1 MADDWL
7 MCLCGKNAI
16 GKGIKISIALLY
28 SLFDRDGK
36 NKEMDYRGLE
46 SSGQYLP
53 SISFSRQIFNALNR
67 GVNKLKWWTY
77 RLTLPLRQKNLL
89 WIHWK
94 LIQLQTKLIHDTN
107 RSIPQ
112 YKGLV
117 HGVSLIV
124 AKEGIGGIYRG
135 LFPVMMRQGAN
146 QAVRFSVYST
156 LKQRFQKYSTP
167 GQPLPW
173 SVTFLMGAI
182 AGIITVYSTMPLDV
196 VKTRMQGLDATSL
209 YQNSFHCAWK
219 VLKEEGVFAFWKGV
233 TPRLGRLLV
242 TPTYIGDFHLPG
254 KELRK
259 NGLNR
264 IGNLVVPNDN
274 YCKFEDWV
282 TPILDKLLEEQKSKI
297 IHRLGKEINNP
308 DSIYYWA
315 YKNDIPVYCPA
326 LTDGSLGD
334 MIYFHSFKNP
344 GLIIDIASDIRSLN
358 DQAVF
363 AKKTGMIIL
372 GGGVIKHHICNANL
386 MRNGAD
392 YSVYINTG
400 QEFDGSDAGARPDE
414 AVSWGKISVDAEHV
428 KMQQLYFL

>member
-1 MADDWL
+1 MTSPVVH
-7 MCLCGKNAI
+7 CTIHKNNDEEEEFNNN
-16 GKGIKISIALLY
+16 ISNETKVLVPSSITQAVLVQ
-28 SLFDRDGK
+28 STP
-36 NKEMDYRGLE
+36 MPE
-46 SSGQYLP
+46 SSKTVIGP
-53 SISFSRQIFNALNR
+53 DFN
-67 GVNKLKWWTY
+67 
-77 RLTLPLRQKNLL
+77 KNLSL
-89 WIHWK
+89 GE
-94 LIQLQTKLIHDTN
+94 LIGSYYS
-107 RSIPQ
+107 R
-112 YKGLV
+112 
-117 HGVSLIV
+117 
-124 AKEGIGGIYRG
+124 IG
-135 LFPVMMRQGAN
+135 
-146 QAVRFSVYST
+146 
-156 LKQRFQKYSTP
+156 FQ
-167 GQPLPW
+167 
-173 SVTFLMGAI
+173 
-182 AGIITVYSTMPLDV
+182 
-196 VKTRMQGLDATSL
+196 ATSL
-209 YQNSFHCAWK
+209 GRAIEIINKMRKWRLSDDPI
-219 VLKEEGVFAFWKGV
+219 EEDETDHYLNPKIRENTKCKIFFGYTSNMVSSGLREVFRFLVEHRYVDVVATTAGGVEEDFIKCLA
-233 TPRLGRLLV
+233 
-242 TPTYIGDFHLPG
+242 PTYIGDFHLPG

-282 TPILDKLLEEQKSKI
+282 TPILDKLLEEQKSKGIIWTPSKI